1 MAAERRLFPKEFH
14 TRKAAGTL
22 LDDFGLNLTYENYL
36 IPEKPVNVS
45 EISVALSPALDILE
59 EAKYE
64 QTHLK
69 TKSALPPL
77 PPSESG
83 KIDSVTGKIE
93 ELGLAVRMK
102 SEEMGSLRRLS
113 SYLDSQK
120 VLITH
125 KIQQLK
131 GKKDS
136 EDRSSLPPEVCV
148 PENPPIPTE

>member
-1 MAAERRLFPKEFH
+1 MFPKELH

-36 IPEKPVNVS
+36 IPEKPSDVS
-45 EISVALSPALDILE
+45 EISAAFSPFLDILE

-64 QTHLK
+64 QTHMK
-69 TKSALPPL
+69 SKSALPPL

-83 KIDSVTGKIE
+83 KIDSVTGKVE

-102 SEEMGSLRRLS
+102 GEEMCSLRRLS

-131 GKKDS
+131 GKKGS
-136 EDRSSLPPEVCV
+136 EDRPSLPPEVCV
-148 PENPPIPTE
+148 PENPPISTD